1 MLTRD
6 LLKKIRKIEIVTER
20 LVRDRMAGQYHSVF
34 KGSGIAFSEVRQY
47 MPGDDIRLIDWNVS
61 ARMNDTYV
69 KLFTEEREMTVLLL
83 VDMSASGRFGS
94 RVQEKRELGA
104 EIAAVLAFSAIRNN
118 DRVGLVIFTDD
129 VEHFVPPK
137 KGKKHVLRVISEIL
151 AFEPRSRRTNLA
163 RALQFLGRIA
173 RRRAGARAP
182 PGGGGAV
189 FRAVRQG
196 RPAVQP
202 QKAVPAGADVVLR
215 GAGAEAAAL
224 RRRLLRTALGAG
236 LVFVVVIVVTG
247 APARTR
253 AAVVDAP
260 DAGAVDPDAPTVAAR
275 LQAPDKVHV
284 GDAITLVVTAI
295 SRRNAPVNLPGAL
308 DLGAFSVLDHKDGEQ
323 DLGDGRVRHEFTI
336 TIAAYEP
343 GEKEVPAVQVTYLGG
358 RGDVRTARTAP
369 LPVKLTS

>member
-94 RVQEKRELGA
+94 RVQEKRELAA

-163 RALQFLGRIA
+163 RALQFVGRIA
-173 RRRAGARAP
+173 RRRAVAFLISDFLAPATQYERALRITSRRHDLVPVSVTDPLELGLPDVGLLELADPETGEIVVFDTSGPESRAFAREARRALEARESMFRRLDMDALRVSTDKPYLPALTSFFEARA
-182 PGGGGAV
+182 
-189 FRAVRQG
+189 
-196 RPAVQP
+196 
-202 QKAVPAGADVVLR
+202 
-215 GAGAEAAAL
+215 
-224 RRRLLRTALGAG
+224 RRL
-236 LVFVVVIVVTG
+236 
-247 APARTR
+247 
-253 AAVVDAP
+253 
-260 DAGAVDPDAPTVAAR
+260 
-275 LQAPDKVHV
+275 
-284 GDAITLVVTAI
+284 
-295 SRRNAPVNLPGAL
+295 
-308 DLGAFSVLDHKDGEQ
+308 
-323 DLGDGRVRHEFTI
+323 RH
-336 TIAAYEP
+336 
-343 GEKEVPAVQVTYLGG
+343 
-358 RGDVRTARTAP
+358 
-369 LPVKLTS
+369 